1 MGSEHGPAVWRECW
15 LGGILWSEP
24 GWRLLSPQTELVLVQ
39 AMVFPSGGAKK
50 YLDSGYIVIPVG
62 LGDGLDMPGK
72 ESQAVLSWLLKL

>member
-1 MGSEHGPAVWRECW
+1 M
-15 LGGILWSEP
+15 
-24 GWRLLSPQTELVLVQ
+24 SPRTELVLVQ

-72 ESQAVLSWLLKL
+72 ESQAVLSWFLKL